1 MIHWTQQACDLSSV
15 FNMFGLFG
23 TGADTGAHDRSVS
36 GGDDYRSSKNNKFE
50 TMKRTGNQNT
60 SSSSSSGSGGNTAVR
75 GDTFKNIK
83 LTPEL
88 EATRR
93 RVEDELTVKMEKQS
107 DIQEQRERNARS
119 PMLTS
124 IGNIF
129 GFGSNGGRDGGLS
142 SVALGGGGGG
152 GGGSSTMGG
161 GSVFGIGSPSLSTP
175 RSASAGRYSS
185 AKPDSRGAS
194 MFSGFS
200 SEKAPSVSSNRSG
213 RSLVS
218 AGGERGVQDAFERV
232 LGTDGLDVTV
242 YLTSREGD
250 TKSKRAVIKREKN
263 SSTVYVEIKSRPKR
277 PGEKEAAKRLKFDL
291 ATDVM
296 MVAKGKGSGRGPN
309 DAKVPRSVD
318 DNCVLHFILKG
329 KPELNVEVDG
339 GTDSRDAVL
348 TGFMQLISR
357 HRSAASSGRGGGGGG
372 NGAVAS
378 SNHSGGNPPSTAF
391 FT

>member
-1 MIHWTQQACDLSSV
+1 MSCLVLSCHVCLHHDVQACDLSSL
-15 FNMFGLFG
+15 FNLFGLLG
-23 TGADTGAHDRSVS
+23 TGTDTTAQDRSLP
-36 GGDDYRSSKNNKFE
+36 GGDDNRSTRKNNKFE
-50 TMKRTGNQNT
+50 TIKRSGNPSTSST
-60 SSSSSSGSGGNTAVR
+60 SSSSSSSNNSGISAVR
-75 GDTFKNIK
+75 ADTFKNIK

-124 IGNIF
+124 IGNMF
-129 GFGSNGGRDGGLS
+129 GFGGNGGRDGGLS
-142 SVALGGGGGG
+142 SAALGSGG
-152 GGGSSTMGG
+152 GGGSSSLGAGG
-161 GSVFGIGSPSLSTP
+161 GSVFGMGSQSQLTP
-175 RSASAGRYSS
+175 RSASAGRYS
-185 AKPDSRGAS
+185 AARPDSRGS
-194 MFSGFS
+194 VFSGFH
-200 SEKAPSVSSNRSG
+200 SEKAPSVSSN

-250 TKSKRAVIKREKN
+250 TKSKRAIIKRDKN
-263 SSTVYVEIKSRPKR
+263 ASTVYVEIKSRPKR

-291 ATDVM
+291 ANDVM

-309 DAKVPRSVD
+309 DAKVPRTVD

-339 GTDSRDAVL
+339 GADSRDAVL

-357 HRSAASSGRGGGGGG
+357 HRSAALSGRNGGGGGG
-372 NGAVAS
+372 
-378 SNHSGGNPPSTAF
+378 GGS
-391 FT
+391 